1 MNRLQRKYWAI
12 CLTIGVIV
20 QALCM
25 PYLDRAESGT
35 SDLSVSYL
43 TDYSIAEQY
52 DGFMLQ
58 SNTELSIQKAQEKI
72 IYSSLDFGIQSFIFQ
87 HVANQ
92 LAILFLLNKHV
103 DLLFGI
109 KELKFPTHYFW

>member
-1 MNRLQRKYWAI
+1 MNRLQRKYWVI

-25 PYLDRAESGT
+25 PYVDRAELVS

-58 SNTELSIQKAQEKI
+58 SNTDLSIPNAQEKVI
-72 IYSSLDFGIQSFIFQ
+72 NSSVAYGIQSFIFK

-92 LAILFLLNKHV
+92 LDIWFLLNKHV